1 MNDDNAT
8 PNNQIVVMPTPASPI
23 ATERSGSSRPSR
35 RTIFDLTP
43 DEFNRLQFLSEMY
56 AQSSFN
62 NSKTPKKKGDYFLIM
77 MKGIEVGLTPMA
89 AVENIDIINGEPVI
103 DGKGILGL
111 IYASS
116 VVEKFEIDAT
126 KERCIITAKR
136 VGHAEQIISFTKED
150 AQNFK
155 TFEWKDNK
163 RVESSLWDKPTWKA
177 QPEVMLMWRCVTKTG
192 RRMFSDVIS
201 NLYTK
206 DEMESTTFSQADD
219 SLKTPANPVPAL
231 SESTIPVS
239 QDKPVTKAWHEDLE
253 ELKTVLGHCKGNGWI
268 QGDTIGKLKESFHSL
283 LKKPIIDFET
293 SQAAIEAADAEIKSL
308 WAAKAKPEEAAE
320 ETTTAWDT
328 LDGIAVIVNW
338 AKGKGFGEDESALLK
353 LLGVEDWKVYPDGRA
368 ACKAIEAAFKA
379 KPADSKA
386 TDSKKA
392 KLSDIDLLAINTW
405 AMDSFNLSASQ
416 LADKMDL
423 SKFTTI
429 TTAKTVIKQKAREEG
444 WAVVSETCTYEV
456 KEVDGKTIKYIS
468 FDTVLGE
475 IRYYPG
481 RREFAKLVGEPYA
494 TDNGITDLPAN
505 EDHNIDPVLLTWKA
519 QENYNQVV
527 DAMPIGEFEPA

>member
-163 RVESSLWDKPTWKA
+163 KVESSLWDKPTWKA

-231 SESTIPVS
+231 SESTIPAS

-253 ELKTVLGHCKGNGWI
+253 ELKVVLGKCRDNGWI
-268 QGDTIGKLKESFHSL
+268 QGDKIGKLKESFKSL
-283 LKKPIIDFET
+283 VGKDVSDFET
-293 SQAAIEAADAEIKSL
+293 GQAAMD
-308 WAAKAKPEEAAE
+308 AAE
-320 ETTTAWDT
+320 AEVNKLKGNETPADEESKPAQAWHN
-328 LDGIAVIVNW
+328 LDAIAVIVNW
-338 AKGKGFGEDESALLK
+338 AKGKGFGNSEPELLK
-353 LLGVEDWKVYPDGRA
+353 LLGKDWSKFADGRA
-368 ACKAIEAAFKA
+368 ACEAIEAAFKA
-379 KPADSKA
+379 KDGDSKPADSKK
-386 TDSKKA
+386 S

-416 LADKMDL
+416 LADKVDL
-423 SKFTTI
+423 NKYTTT

-456 KEVDGKTIKYIS
+456 KEVDGKSIKYIS

-505 EDHNIDPVLLTWKA
+505 EDHNIDPVLLTWEA